1 MSEDRQLRA
10 VHLIL
15 GFKPL
20 SNLFQDLGQAIRVS
34 DPKLARIDI
43 SVPSFLA
50 RKDLPLVELPFHC
63 SPQEVAAL
71 REEITSSRLSL
82 ETEID
87 QFRLEEEGEM
97 QERPVELSN
106 SKGEFDR
113 SSMAHSPRLI
123 IARVDNNSEE
133 EEDMALNPR
142 KGLKDILAG
151 RNKGSSSKETPKTQ
165 LPPNLPPPH
174 LPSPLGILSNPN
186 LQKKKRKEKDIE
198 EGKML
203 PKDPKQ
209 HKITK
214 DRLRESL
221 VKSRGPSTRPMY
233 VFQLGTPS
241 WNWMAGRYPKTFL
254 SRIPKRSCPSC
265 GRDFRAPSLASQ
277 GHRCLEE
284 SKAARAFPVTEEGS
298 SPSKPLGTI
307 YSFPFLL
314 FCFVSNIL
322 LYFLYAGYPGSF
334 RGQGMGQ

>member
-1 MSEDRQLRA
+1 MDFFVFFFFADKRHVAPRLSLVNVVGLNKVLRSEIFVSEDRQLRA

-50 RKDLPLVELPFHC
+50 QKDLPLVELPFHC
-63 SPQEVAAL
+63 SPQELAAL

-97 QERPVELSN
+97 QERPMELSN

-165 LPPNLPPPH
+165 LPPNLPPPP

-254 SRIPKRSCPSC
+254 SRN
-265 GRDFRAPSLASQ
+265 
-277 GHRCLEE
+277 
-284 SKAARAFPVTEEGS
+284 SKEVMPIMWPR
-298 SPSKPLGTI
+298 L
-307 YSFPFLL
+307 
-314 FCFVSNIL
+314 
-322 LYFLYAGYPGSF
+322 
-334 RGQGMGQ
+334 